1 MNIKGFEIPGTTIY
15 TKETNDV
22 LCKIRQEHPGYNGLS
37 DQELNQNVPMTVQE
51 YLDAGDRSYIAGFS
65 DGVDAQRKR
74 ATGAMIGGLICI
86 ASTIGVLYIINRIA
100 NKQKKDLLDHL
111 RKQSQNKDRE
121 K

>member
-1 MNIKGFEIPGTTIY
+1 MNIKGFEVPGTTIF

-74 ATGAMIGGLICI
+74 SAGVVIGGLICM
-86 ASTIGVLYIINRIA
+86 ASTIGVLYIVNHIA
-100 NKQKKDLLDHL
+100 NKQMEDRLNRSKK
-111 RKQSQNKDRE
+111 SQK
-121 K
+121 